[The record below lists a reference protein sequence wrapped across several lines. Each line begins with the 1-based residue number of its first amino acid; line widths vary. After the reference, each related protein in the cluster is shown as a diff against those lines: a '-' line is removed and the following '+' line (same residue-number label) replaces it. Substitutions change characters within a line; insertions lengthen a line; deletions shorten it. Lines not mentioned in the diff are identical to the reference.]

1 MRGTGIKDEGVNS
14 AVGTERLLGS
24 IVGGADSA
32 NEYVTNPGIF
42 QILKQTQIFLIMNHG
57 SSVLLSSR
65 ALGDLLGLAL
75 RRAEDKEFLIG
86 VTDHHN
92 PSCRTG
98 KKTWGGKLFCSF
110 RWCWG
115 RESSAWI
122 QDY

>member
-1 MRGTGIKDEGVNS
+1 MRGTGIKDKGVNS

-32 NEYVTNPGIF
+32 NEYITKSRHISNFKANTNIP
-42 QILKQTQIFLIMNHG
+42 IMNHG

-92 PSCRTG
+92 PCCRTER
-98 KKTWGGKLFCSF
+98 KTFGGKLFCSF
-110 RWCWG
+110 RCCWG